1 VSFDNLIS
9 DIPVGRRLRPT
20 VFYTPE
26 GYSTGSAK
34 LMGRHSAG
42 EAFLRAF
49 LDRFN
54 QRAITFLTP
63 NSGDSNLAKKL
74 ARERGHTGEIT
85 CVEYERFADLDTSVL
100 YLPTP
105 GISEFAWR
113 RLRSGE
119 ANYSICGVTHTT
131 ASHRVM
137 EDIAQLLT
145 SPARSWDAM
154 ICTSTAVRDSVNEIL
169 EPQAE
174 FLRWKLGATR
184 FELPQL
190 PVIPL
195 GVHSKD
201 FQFTPEEREASREK
215 LGIDSDQVVLLFSGR
230 LSFHAKAHPHPML
243 QGAQLLAEA
252 LRDENKQ
259 VTLVQCGWYANE
271 SIEAAFNEYA
281 ALVSPDVNMVIVDG
295 RVAAER
301 SSAWAAADI
310 FVSLSDNIQ
319 ETFGLT
325 PIEAMAA
332 GLPSVVSDWNGYKD
346 TIEHGVTGF
355 RARTVMPPPG
365 DGVDFA
371 QRYDLG
377 VDSYDMYC
385 GHTCELISVDVAEVA
400 SYLITLS
407 KDADL
412 RSRVGQAARER
423 VKNIYEW
430 SQVIKRYEELW
441 TELDL
446 RREFDRSGFGEN
458 PLSQPPHKPDPF
470 ALYKCYPTEIL
481 HDTLDI
487 ILYNKVDRAQF
498 TALTA
503 SGVHSFAKYVLPT
516 FGEYS
521 KVVQKLLKGKPK
533 QVGTLIH
540 EFGGSS
546 ELRARQVV
554 SWLLKVGI
562 LGLPKKEG
570 E

>member
-1 VSFDNLIS
+1 MNSDKLING
-9 DIPVGRRLRPT
+9 IPVGRGLRPT

-26 GYSTGSAK
+26 GYSTGSTK

-49 LDRFN
+49 LDRFRD
-54 QRAITFLTP
+54 RAITFLTP
-63 NSGDSNLAKKL
+63 NSADSNRAKKL
-74 ARERGHTGEIT
+74 ARERGHAGEIT
-85 CVEYERFADLDTSVL
+85 CVEYERFSDLDTSVL

-105 GISEFAWR
+105 GISEYAWR

-119 ANYSICGVTHTT
+119 EKYSICGVTHTT

-137 EDIAQLLT
+137 EDVAQLLT

-169 EPQAE
+169 GPQAD

-201 FQFTPEEREASREK
+201 FQFTLDEREASRK
-215 LGIDSDQVVLLFSGR
+215 RLGIESNQVVLLFAGR

-252 LRDENKQ
+252 LREENKK

-271 SIEAAFNEYA
+271 SIEAAFNQYA
-281 ALVSPDVNMVIVDG
+281 GLVSPDVRLVTVDG
-295 RVAAER
+295 RVTSER

-346 TIEHGVTGF
+346 TIDHGVTGF

-365 DGVDFA
+365 DGADFA
-371 QRYDLG
+371 ERYDLG

-385 GHTCELISVDVAEVA
+385 GHTCELISVDVADVA
-400 SYLITLS
+400 RYLIMLS
-407 KDADL
+407 KDSDL
-412 RSRVGQAARER
+412 RVRVGNAARER
-423 VKNIYEW
+423 VTDIYEW

-446 RREFDRSGFGEN
+446 RRQFDHSGFGDN

-481 HDTLDI
+481 HSTLDI
-487 ILYNKVDRAQF
+487 ILCNKVDRAQF

-516 FGEYS
+516 FEEYS
-521 KVVQKLLKGKPK
+521 EIVQKLSTGEPKP
-533 QVGTLIH
+533 VGALIN
-540 EFGGSS
+540 EVGGSS
-546 ELRARQVV
+546 ELRARQVI

-562 LGLPKKEG
+562 LGLPKKESQ
-570 E
+570 